1 MTRVS
6 RLMHLV
12 LILTVAW
19 VAALCPAQDILP
31 PPADPQ
37 QAETDERSRDRAP
50 PVSDRF
56 GSPRA
61 TMQTFLDAMNRAE
74 AARPVEREFPLRAAA
89 NCLDLPLLAAS
100 AGPSRAAML
109 KVVID
114 KIGYVW
120 MSDLPD
126 AGDVRTHGLQTFT
139 YFPNLEVQRHQEVVG
154 EIGDDLAIVLR
165 RQPNGE
171 WKFSRQT
178 VDDITGLYVRTRD
191 LTGGYRI
198 TSTLRTREMA
208 FRSYIPAQ
216 LQAGRVLTVEYWQI
230 IGLVVILFL
239 GLVVDYLVRFVLATT
254 WRRIAGRE
262 DTDREILKKTV
273 RPFGLLVAA
282 LLWYWVAPMLYLP
295 ATAMQIVLIAA
306 RVFASFAAVFAAFRL
321 ADLLTAYFMRHAV
334 NTDTKLDDL
343 LVPLARR
350 AIKIAVVILAIIYV
364 AESFDVEIVPLL
376 TGLGIGG
383 LAFAFA
389 AKDTIENFF
398 GSIAVIADRPFVAG
412 DWVEIGDVEGTV
424 EELGLRSTRIRTFY
438 NSLVTVPNA
447 TLVRATVDNYGR
459 RRFRRYK
466 TMLNLTYDT
475 PPEKL
480 EAFCEA
486 VRELIR
492 HHPYTRKDYYHVW
505 LNSFGAHSLDVLVY
519 MFHECPDWSTELR
532 ERHRFMLDVIRVADQ
547 LDVEFAFPTQTL
559 HLFQEEHGGAH
570 TPQPA
575 PTKNAETADRLV
587 GRDAARSI
595 MQQQHWRTKRPPPV
609 RFDGKPDF
617 GSVDADG

>member
-1 MTRVS
+1 MPSPMRWIW
-6 RLMHLV
+6 LLC
-12 LILTVAW
+12 VAI
-19 VAALCPAQDILP
+19 AAAHAPAQDVI
-31 PPADPQ
+31 PAPAPAGEPA
-37 QAETDERSRDRAP
+37 QADARADRAP
-50 PVSDRF
+50 PPVSNLY

-61 TMQTFLDAMNRAE
+61 TMKTFLDAMNRAE
-74 AARPVEREFPLRAAA
+74 QARPEEREFPLRAAA
-89 NCLDLPLLAAS
+89 SCLDLPLLAVS

-120 MSDLPD
+120 MTDLPD
-126 AGDVRTHGLQTFT
+126 SEDVRANTLQSYT
-139 YFPNLEVQRHQEVVG
+139 YFPNPDNARHQEVV
-154 EIGDDLAIVLR
+154 EQIGDDLAIVLR

-191 LTGGYRI
+191 LGGGYRLN
-198 TSTLRTREMA
+198 TTLRTREMA
-208 FRSYIPAQ
+208 FRSYIPGP

-230 IGLVVILFL
+230 IGLVAILFV
-239 GLVVDYLVRFVLATT
+239 GLVVDYLVRFVLAAV
-254 WRRIAGRE
+254 WRRYAGRE
-262 DTDREILKKTV
+262 DTDREMLKKAV

-282 LLWYWVAPMLYLP
+282 LLWYWAAPLLYLP
-295 ATAMQIVLIAA
+295 PTAMQIVLIAA

-321 ADLLTAYFMRHAV
+321 ADLLTVYFMRHAAK
-334 NTDTKLDDL
+334 TDTRLDDL
-343 LVPLARR
+343 LIPLARR

-398 GSIAVIADRPFVAG
+398 GSIAVIADRPFVVG
-412 DWVEIGDVEGTV
+412 DWVVIDDVEGTV

-438 NSLVTVPNA
+438 NSLVTVPNS
-447 TLVRATVDNYGR
+447 TLVRAKVDNYGR

-466 TMLNLTYDT
+466 THVNLTYGT
-475 PPEKL
+475 PPDKI
-480 EAFCEA
+480 EAFCEG

-505 LNSFGAHSLDVLVY
+505 LNSFGAHSLDVLIY

-532 ERHRFMLDVIRVADQ
+532 ERHRFILDVMRVADR
-547 LDVEFAFPTQTL
+547 LDIEFAFPTQTL
-559 HLFQEEHGGAH
+559 HVFQEEHGAEH
-570 TPQPA
+570 TPRPA
-575 PTKNAETADRLV
+575 PGKDDELTERTA
-587 GRDAARSI
+587 GRDAARAI
-595 MQQQHWRTKRPPPV
+595 MQAQHWRSKRPPPV

-617 GSVDADG
+617 GSADDDGG